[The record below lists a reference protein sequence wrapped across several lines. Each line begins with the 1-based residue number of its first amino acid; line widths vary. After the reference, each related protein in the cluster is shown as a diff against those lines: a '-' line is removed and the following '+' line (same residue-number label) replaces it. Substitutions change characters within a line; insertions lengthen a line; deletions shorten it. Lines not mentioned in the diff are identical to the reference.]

1 MSEQA
6 INARDNPT
14 GCATSVIGML
24 AAFNDTWD
32 WTAIGTL
39 ALAVVTLVAVIVGA
53 FSLRQTRK
61 AIALS
66 RREVEEA
73 HRPVVVPVV
82 IARPPDLGAQSVSR
96 SRRTFP
102 DRPSV
107 AESGVLAVPIQNIG
121 SGPALCVVA
130 SIQRLDE
137 HGERYTGA
145 IEHQTPGKVAGL
157 GKGQTVPIEIRY
169 HGWEERWNFEL
180 TLVYADVAGKRWATI
195 CRYVAEHERYE
206 GVTIEVRTLD
216 EADQTGRETGS
227 F

>member
-1 MSEQA
+1 
-6 INARDNPT
+6 
-14 GCATSVIGML
+14 ML
-24 AAFNDTWD
+24 AAFDGTWD

-39 ALAVVTLVAVIVGA
+39 GLAAVTLAAVIVGA
-53 FSLRQTRK
+53 ISLRQTRK

-66 RREVEEA
+66 RKEVEEA

-82 IARPPDLGAQSVSR
+82 IAHPPDLVLRSVSG

-107 AESGVLAVPIQNIG
+107 AESGVLAVPVQNIG

-130 SIQRLDE
+130 SIERLDE
-137 HGERYTGA
+137 NGERYTGA

-157 GKGQTVPIEIRY
+157 GKDQTVPIEIRY

-180 TLVYADVAGKRWATI
+180 TLVYKDVAGKQWATI
-195 CRYVAEHERYE
+195 SRYVAEHRRYE
-206 GVTIEVRTLD
+206 DVAIE
-216 EADQTGRETGS
+216 EGA
-227 F
+227 